1 MLRTVS
7 SHLSFDVT
15 SSTELYLAIAV
26 ADGAYDRFEH
36 LTVTHQDALLEP
48 LEIKT
53 HHGARIHRVHAPAGR
68 VVVDYHAQVTGS
80 AALPPVEDADL
91 IEYRRPS
98 RYADS
103 DKLLAFS
110 RQQFAGLED
119 AALLAAVVAWVGDHL
134 RYAPGSSLPTD
145 AASDTLL
152 KRRGVC
158 RDFAHL
164 VVALLRAKDMPAR
177 FVSVYAPGLS
187 PMDFHAVVEAYVDGA
202 WHLVDA
208 TALAPLGSML
218 RIATGRDATD
228 TAFLSNYHGYLTLR
242 SMTVTATVQHTDAPA
257 GLGADDGTGLAVLR

>member
-15 SSTELYLAIAV
+15 STTELFLAIAV

-53 HHGARIHRVHAPAGR
+53 HGARVHRVHAPAGR
-68 VVVDYHAQVTGS
+68 VVVDYHAQVTGF
-80 AALPPVEDADL
+80 AAFPPVEDADL

-110 RQQFAGLED
+110 RQQFVGLED
-119 AALLAAVVAWVGDHL
+119 AALLTAVVAWVSGHL

-208 TALAPLGSML
+208 TALAPLGSLL

-228 TAFLSNYHGYLTLR
+228 TAFLSNYHGQLTLQ
-242 SMTVTATVQHTDAPA
+242 SMTVTATVQDATAP
-257 GLGADDGTGLAVLR
+257 GELTTDDGTGLAVLR

>member
-1 MLRTVS
+1 VLRTVS

-15 SSTELYLAIAV
+15 SSTELFLAIAV

-53 HHGARIHRVHAPAGR
+53 HHGARVHRVHAPAGR
-68 VVVDYHAQVTGS
+68 VVVDYHAQVTGY
-80 AALPPVEDADL
+80 ADLPPVEDADL

-103 DKLLAFS
+103 DKLLSFS

-119 AALLAAVVAWVGDHL
+119 AALLAAVVAWVSDHL
-134 RYAPGSSLPTD
+134 RYVPGSSLPTD

-177 FVSVYAPGLS
+177 FVSVYAPGLR

-208 TALAPLGSML
+208 TALAPLGSLL
-218 RIATGRDATD
+218 RISTGRDATD
-228 TAFLSNYHGYLTLR
+228 TAFLSNYHGQLTLR
-242 SMTVTATVQHTDAPA
+242 SMTVTATAQLTTEPGD
-257 GLGADDGTGLAVLR
+257 LTADDGTRLTVLR

>member
-1 MLRTVS
+1 VLRTVS

-36 LTVTHQDALLEP
+36 LTVTHQDAVLEP

-53 HHGARIHRVHAPAGR
+53 HHGARIHRVHAPVGR
-68 VVVDYHAQVTGS
+68 VVVDYHAQVTGT

-110 RQQFAGLED
+110 RQQFDGLED
-119 AALLAAVVAWVGDHL
+119 AALVNAVVAWVSDHL

-177 FVSVYAPGLS
+177 FVSAYAPALS
-187 PMDFHAVVEAYVDGA
+187 PMDFHAVVEVFVDGG

-242 SMTVTATVQHTDAPA
+242 SMTVTATVQHDGSP
-257 GLGADDGTGLAVLR
+257 GDLPADDGTGLAVLR